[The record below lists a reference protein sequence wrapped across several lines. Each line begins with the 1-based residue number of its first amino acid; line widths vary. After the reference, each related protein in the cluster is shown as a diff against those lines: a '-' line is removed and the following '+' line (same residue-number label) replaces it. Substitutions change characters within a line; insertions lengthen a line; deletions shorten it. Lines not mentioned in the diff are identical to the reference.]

1 MTPTPNKRKKEPPVP
16 AKAAKVPRRPKAAL
30 RQEVAEVYRRAIL
43 DAAERVFGAHGFAEA
58 KMTQIAEGAG
68 LAAGSLYNYFTNKEE
83 IFRALVEHRSGAFL
97 QALNETAL
105 GDDNLEH
112 ALVALVRST
121 YRELDAHGAFFA
133 SLMQGAGMGATAHKG
148 CGPMFERNHQRF
160 LSAFESVFRRA
171 ASKGQLAPG
180 YTPEEFSAVLA
191 GAAHGVAVA
200 WIQSGRR
207 TKIEERAQ
215 QVVRLFLNGAMKR

>member
-1 MTPTPNKRKKEPPVP
+1 MTPVPGKRKKDPLVA
-16 AKAAKVPRRPKAAL
+16 AKAPKGTLRPKVAL
-30 RQEVAEVYRRAIL
+30 RQEVAEVYRRAIF

-83 IFRALVEHRSGAFL
+83 IFRALVEHRSGGFL

-121 YRELDAHGAFFA
+121 FRELDAHGAFFA
-133 SLMQGAGMGATAHKG
+133 TLMQGGAMGANAHKA

-180 YTPEEFSAVLA
+180 YTPEELSAVLA
-191 GAAHGVAVA
+191 GATHGVAIA
-200 WIQSGRR
+200 WLQSGRR
-207 TKIEERAQ
+207 TKIEERAE